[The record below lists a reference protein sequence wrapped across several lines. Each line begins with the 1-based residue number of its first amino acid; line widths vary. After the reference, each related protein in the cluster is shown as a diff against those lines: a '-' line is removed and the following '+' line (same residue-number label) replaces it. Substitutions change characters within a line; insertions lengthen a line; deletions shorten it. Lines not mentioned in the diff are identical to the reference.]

1 MSGPEEWL
9 PTTEPG
15 LTASFTFFG
24 STIHGF
30 KGDFSFPGDFGG
42 LSPAGDASIG
52 CNCLIF
58 KHNYLMRYF
67 QYAQYPIVFIDLLPQ
82 EKTVKTGVNKLL

>member
-1 MSGPEEWL
+1 MAAHDRTRLNGQL
-9 PTTEPG
+9 H
-15 LTASFTFFG
+15 LFG
-24 STIHGF
+24 GRVRGF
-30 KGDFSFPGDFGG
+30 LGNFPFPGDFGA
-42 LSPAGDASIG
+42 LSPGHDASIG